1 MIIWGCLIVLICGVM
16 FLLGFNLEDNK
27 ISREIKS
34 AANSYI
40 KDNNMILSIGNAT
53 IVYLDELVDS
63 KYISDKEKFEK
74 KCIKSIVVSK
84 GIISNEYTINTEC
97 DKTEEVSE

>member
-1 MIIWGCLIVLICGVM
+1 M
-16 FLLGFNLEDNK
+16 NK
-27 ISREIKS
+27 IEYFNKEY
-34 AANSYI
+34 SYI
-40 KDNNMILSIGNAT
+40 KDNNMTLSIGNAT